1 MSVSVVDFNA
11 SGAQQ
16 VFCDSLLETGF
27 AVLENHRVQKATV
40 DSLYAQWLAFFNSDD
55 KYNYQFNEQTHCG
68 YIPLE
73 RSETAKGST
82 VKDLKEFYH
91 YFAGSR
97 CPLELKA
104 ITEQVFSDLSE
115 LAQCLLGW
123 VEQALPERIRQHLSL
138 PLSEMI
144 VDSTH
149 TLLRVIHYPPIE
161 GEIEPGAIRA
171 AAHEDINL
179 LTMLPA
185 ASAKGL
191 QVQLKSG
198 QWSDVPCEPGWMI
211 VNIGD
216 MLAECTQGY
225 FQATSH
231 RVINPEGESA
241 RISRVSSP
249 LFLHPRE
256 EVVLSSRHTA
266 GSYREER
273 FRELGLLKG

>member
-1 MSVSVVDFNA
+1 MSVSVVDFNS
-11 SGAQQ
+11 SGAQDA
-16 VFCDSLLETGF
+16 FCHSLLETGF
-27 AVLENHRVQKATV
+27 AVLKNHRVQKATI
-40 DSLYAQWLAFFNSDD
+40 DGLYSQWLDFFNSDE
-55 KYNYQFNEQTHCG
+55 KYDFEFDEQSHSG

-73 RSETAKGST
+73 RSETAKGNT

-97 CPLELKA
+97 CPSALKA
-104 ITEQVFSDLSE
+104 ITEQVFADLSE

-123 VEQALPERIRQHLSL
+123 VEHALPDDIRQQLSL
-138 PLSEMI
+138 PLSDMI

-149 TLLRVIHYPPIE
+149 TLLRVIHYPPIG

-216 MLAECTQGY
+216 MLSECTQGY
-225 FQATSH
+225 YRATSH
-231 RVINPEGESA
+231 RVINPEGENA
-241 RISRVSSP
+241 RVSRVSSP

-273 FRELGLLKG
+273 FRELGLLKK